1 MTFHR
6 NTARARLAALLALPI
21 LGLAIAACST
31 GNSSGR
37 AVANLPG
44 GSAHRAGAPT
54 LTQAQGDADFV
65 NFTHCMRAHGVAV
78 PDPFHRPGHAGLS
91 IDLPAETAANR
102 PAFVACNHFIEP
114 VIQMKN
120 AHAQAEFA
128 PLLPALTRYARC
140 MRSHDI
146 AMLDPTPEGQLN
158 LGNVPGI
165 HNDFGRYTPQFH
177 AADAACRH
185 FLPASVHDDGT
196 GP

>member
-1 MTFHR
+1 MTIR
-6 NTARARLAALLALPI
+6 RLIALAALLVLTFAV
-21 LGLAIAACST
+21 AACSGGTST
-31 GNSSGR
+31 GR
-37 AVANLPG
+37 QVANLPG
-44 GSAHRAGAPT
+44 GSARQASST
-54 LTQAQGDADFV
+54 RLTEAQSDRDMVDFA
-65 NFTHCMRAHGVAV
+65 HCMRAHGVQM

-91 IDLPAETAANR
+91 IELPAQTPANR

-120 AHAQAEFA
+120 SHARAVFG
-128 PLLPALTRYARC
+128 PLLPALTSYARC

-165 HNDFGRYTPQFH
+165 HNGFGRYTPQFR
-177 AADAACRH
+177 AADTTCRH